1 MVQLDPYTSEWK
13 DEFES
18 EKEKLLSILNGNI
31 IDIQHVGSTSIE
43 GCHAKPVIDILIGIE
58 SLELGETLIPLLV
71 EQGYIHKFNVPGE
84 VYFKKQS
91 NGLTTHHIHIAPING
106 QVWKNQILFRDYLKL
121 HPEKL
126 QEYIELKQRLAI
138 QFADDR
144 DKYSKGKKEF
154 ILQVLFDAENEI
166 IRKKTKKEN

>member
-18 EKEKLLSILNGNI
+18 EKEKLLSILSNRI
-31 IDIQHVGSTSIE
+31 LDIQHVGSTSIE
-43 GCHAKPVIDILIGIE
+43 GCYAKPVIDILIGIE

-71 EQGYIHKFNVPGE
+71 EKGYIHKFNVPGE

-106 QVWKNQILFRDYLKL
+106 QVWKNQILFRDYLRL

-126 QEYIELKQRLAI
+126 QEYMELKQRLAI

-144 DKYSKGKKEF
+144 DKYSKGKEDF

-166 IRKKTKKEN
+166 VRKRTKKEN